1 MAGSHWASQWFFRNL
16 WRKSLQLCP
25 CFVQSMG
32 VTEVSGGPFAVCLLY
47 PEIRFRILC
56 QKSYIRWKPI
66 KGEKRQ
72 KDVRYNTTVNPFPK
86 HRWPS
91 ASISLLQIRRVQ
103 HLLHL
108 LRLGCLCSVSQPR
121 ARHHL
126 KVDSSSRWLASISTW
141 TCPSE
146 GEEVRTQNT
155 LL

>member
-1 MAGSHWASQWFFRNL
+1 MV
-16 WRKSLQLCP
+16 LQKL
-25 CFVQSMG
+25 
-32 VTEVSGGPFAVCLLY
+32 TAEVSATVSMFCAVYGCNRGVRGTICCL
-47 PEIRFRILC
+47 PAVSRDKIPDIVAS